1 MSRFQIE
8 NCINNMIHED
18 DIKIRHFLQNHDM
31 IPIIEEFLKNR
42 SFLKERINVLSEN
55 PLWNSF
61 MFILYENTIYNGIRN
76 ETIARI
82 LVLSEMIIKKEL

>member
-1 MSRFQIE
+1 MNKFQLE

-18 DIKIRHFLQNHDM
+18 NVKIRHFLQNHDM

-42 SFLKERINVLSEN
+42 SFLKERINVLSET
-55 PLWNSF
+55 PIWDSF
-61 MFILYENTIYNGIRN
+61 MFIIYENTIYNGIRN